1 VQRNRRRI
9 VIGAA
14 AVAVV
19 AAAVTAVV
27 AWPHAHH
34 RSAPAVVALPQPPE
48 PVAVV
53 TPTPTPTPTKP
64 AIEHVAAAAPTGFRI
79 SGPAFT
85 VDAHVCGMRY
95 VRPLDPPGDQL
106 HTVCWVEEGFGVA
119 PGSPS
124 AGTTYVLGHAWAEQ
138 KLVLNPLSEF
148 ATANASA
155 TPSMLPP
162 GVPVFEVK
170 ALNGYGVELDT
181 PQGRLAYRVTDAFLV
196 SKEQAGSVQ
205 SVMAANTPNRVVII
219 TCAVKNGVDLD
230 QNVIAYATL
239 VGAAART

>member
-1 VQRNRRRI
+1 MQRNRRRI
-9 VIGAA
+9 VTAVAG
-14 AVAVV
+14 VAVV
-19 AAAVTAVV
+19 AATAVTAVLV
-27 AWPHAHH
+27 WPHPHH
-34 RSAPAVVALPQPPE
+34 RSAPAVVALPQLPE

-53 TPTPTPTPTKP
+53 TPTPTPKP
-64 AIEHVAAAAPTGFRI
+64 AIEPVAAAAPTGFRI

-119 PGSPS
+119 PGSP
-124 AGTTYVLGHAWAEQ
+124 AGGTTYVLGHAWAQQ

-148 ATANASA
+148 ATANVSA
-155 TPSMLPP
+155 TPSTVPP

-170 ALNGYGVELDT
+170 ALNGYGVWLDT
-181 PQGRLAYRVTDAFLV
+181 PHGRLAYRVTDAFLV
-196 SKEQAGSVQ
+196 SKAQAGSVQ
-205 SVMAANTPNRVVII
+205 SLMAADTPNRVVII
-219 TCAVKNGVDLD
+219 TCAVKNGADLD

-239 VGAAART
+239 VGATART